1 MAHMLIVAASQLG
14 HPVTL
19 LITVITGNR
28 LFHQSPFPNAPWFV
42 ITGCQAALPFQATSL
57 ELATTATGA
66 AVIAAGVEA
75 TLTGLTADVK
85 PAAILANKV

>member
-14 HPVTL
+14 HPVPL

-28 LFHQSPFPNAPWFV
+28 LFHQSPLPDALWSV
-42 ITGCQAALPFQATSL
+42 TTGCQATLPVQTTGL